1 MIMAKKQERYK
12 KLQPLPGK
20 KLPPKQSKAKPAKL
34 TPKEIAEGEAASAK
48 IAKRPTSDFS
58 RDELSA
64 LMQTAP
70 GEAEP
75 QQIKTQSRQFR
86 RVSNDMPESVV
97 YDKVISPAQDR
108 RVSKPMS
115 AKTPKIDPED

>member
-1 MIMAKKQERYK
+1 MPKKSDRYK
-12 KLQPLPGK
+12 KLPAIKGK
-20 KLPPKQSKAKPAKL
+20 KVTPAGSRGARPAKL
-34 TPKEIAEGEAASAK
+34 SAADIAEGEAASEK

-75 QQIKTQSRQFR
+75 RQIKTQSRQFR
-86 RVSNDMPESVV
+86 RVSSDMPESVV